1 MGLHPAPEHLTRLL
15 VVTAVEAE
23 ADAVLAGLADAG
35 FAEPAARQIGPL
47 TLTTAAGGGSSIAV
61 VAGGVGPA
69 AAAASTATVLAALDE
84 LPDLVVNAGIAGV
97 FSGRAE
103 IGDLVVADVF
113 TAADLGADSDEGFL
127 DLDTLGFGSSTLP
140 AFVPELSVPELSSA
154 VVGPVLTVSTATGSD
169 ARAVDLARRYSAVA
183 EAMEGFGVATAA
195 RLHQIPAA
203 ELRGISNRVGR
214 RDRSAWDV
222 PTALAAVRRG
232 AAGLAELTRTGG
244 RQ

>member
-1 MGLHPAPEHLTRLL
+1 M
-15 VVTAVEAE
+15 VTAVEAE
-23 ADAVLAGLADAG
+23 RDAVLAGLADAG
-35 FAEPAARQIGPL
+35 FGAEEARTQLIGPL
-47 TLTTAAGGGSSIAV
+47 PLVTVAGPGGCSIAV

-84 LPDLVVNAGIAGV
+84 LPDLVVSAGIAGA
-97 FSGRAE
+97 FAGRAE

-113 TAADLGADSDEGFL
+113 AAADLGADSDEGFL

-140 AFVPELSVPELSSA
+140 AVVLELFVPGLSTA
-154 VVGPVLTVSTATGSD
+154 IVGPVLTVSTATGSD
-169 ARAVDLARRYSAVA
+169 ARAADLARRHGAVA

-195 RLHQIPAA
+195 RLHQLPAA

-214 RDRSAWDV
+214 RDRAAWDV

-232 AAGLAELTRTGG
+232 AAGLAALTRTGG
-244 RQ
+244 RP